1 MARKRKVT
9 YPPPR
14 SSKGPAPVFV
24 PQVTPP
30 TVAVINNQA
39 GQGREGIAVGMR
51 VTIMGTGL
59 YTGESAVVESIAGG
73 VIPAALVR
81 TEAGRTRRVRT
92 IDLAPAPR
100 VTPAAAP
107 PPAASADA
115 EPEAGTNEAPAS

>member
-1 MARKRKVT
+1 MTRKRRVT

-14 SSKGPAPVFV
+14 SSKGPPPVYT

-30 TVAVINNQA
+30 TVAVINGQA
-39 GQGREGIAVGMR
+39 GLGKAGIEVGMR
-51 VTIMGTGL
+51 VTILGTGL
-59 YTGESAVVESIAGG
+59 YTGETAVVESIAGG

-100 VTPAAAP
+100 VSPAAP

-115 EPEAGTNEAPAS
+115 EPEVGTNEAPAS